1 MVGSIK
7 MMACLAGGAF
17 GGLLWFVNFPLIAS
31 AFLPWMWRLNQGVQ
45 LALHIGLGVTL
56 GVVLRALGRRALNPP
71 DSAQMA

>member
-31 AFLPWMWRLNQGVQ
+31 AFLPWMWRLDQGVQ
-45 LALHIGLGVTL
+45 LALHISFGVTL
-56 GVVLRALGRRALNPP
+56 GVALRELGRYALNPP
-71 DSAQMA
+71 DSAQAA